1 MIYEIIG
8 IAGAMLIAASFFYVV
23 WTVGKSMSK

>member
-8 IAGAMLIAASFFYVV
+8 VVGALLIAASFLYVA
-23 WTVGKSMSK
+23 WTVGKSMTK